1 MSNIVLFERKPPP
14 QRREATQ
21 QGPFQLLFFT
31 GVRYERAEPVA
42 NVRKR
47 RRSARLKDARKRSA

>member
-1 MSNIVLFERKPPP
+1 MSNIVAFHRKPG
-14 QRREATQ
+14 QRPGAPQ

-42 NVRKR
+42 TVRKR
-47 RRSARLKDARKRSA
+47 RRPSRVKDADKRTA

>member
-1 MSNIVLFERKPPP
+1 MSNIVAFHRKPG
-14 QRREATQ
+14 QRPGAPQ

-42 NVRKR
+42 VIPKR
-47 RRSARLKDARKRSA
+47 RRNARPKDADKRSA

>member
-1 MSNIVLFERKPPP
+1 MSNIVAVNRQPG
-14 QRREATQ
+14 QRPGAPK

-42 NVRKR
+42 TARKR
-47 RRSARLKDARKRSA
+47 RRPTRLKDADKRTA

>member
-1 MSNIVLFERKPPP
+1 MSNIVAFNRKPG
-14 QRREATQ
+14 QRPGAPK

-42 NVRKR
+42 TARKR
-47 RRSARLKDARKRSA
+47 RRPTRPKDADKRTA